1 MTVLDP
7 HRTRTAGPLP
17 STVLAPERS
26 ARTRGY
32 VMCRP
37 SEFTVAYAI
46 NPWMDPARPVDRP
59 RALRQWEE
67 LVMTYR
73 SLGHVVEVVDPLPG
87 QPDMVFAANGALV
100 VGRAAY
106 GSRFRFPER
115 AAEAGAVATW
125 LRGRGVDVTPASHP
139 AEGEGDFLVLGHVVL
154 AGTGFRTSLAAHV
167 EAATVIDRPFVTLEL
182 VDPAFYHLDVALAVL
197 DDGRGPAPADI
208 AYYPGAFSPHSRRTL
223 RELFPDALLVS
234 REEALTFGLNVVSDG
249 LHVVLPQEATTIATR
264 LRQRGYEP
272 VPVELDEFLKS
283 GGSVKCCTMEHH
295 A

>member
-7 HRTRTAGPLP
+7 HRTRPTDRHP
-17 STVLAPERS
+17 SPVLAPRHD

-37 SEFTVAYAI
+37 SEFAVEYAI
-46 NPWMDPARPVDRP
+46 NPWMDPSRPVDRD
-59 RALRQWEE
+59 RAMRQWEG
-67 LVMTYR
+67 LVEVYR
-73 SLGHVVEVVDPLPG
+73 SLGHTVEVVDALPG

-100 VGRAAY
+100 VGDVAY

-125 LRGRGVDVTPASHP
+125 LRGRGVHVTPASHP

-182 VDPAFYHLDVALAVL
+182 VDPAFYHLDVALGVL
-197 DDGRGPAPADI
+197 DDGRGAAPADI
-208 AYYPGAFSPHSRRTL
+208 AYYPGAFSAHSRRTL
-223 RELFPDALLVS
+223 RELFPEALLVS
-234 REEALTFGLNVVSDG
+234 RDEALTFGLNLVSDG
-249 LHVVLPQEATTIATR
+249 RHVVMPREATALMAR
-264 LRQRGYEP
+264 LRQRGYDP
-272 VPVELDEFLKS
+272 VAVELDEFRKS

>member
-7 HRTRTAGPLP
+7 HRSRPTSRRTSPFLEPLRVP
-17 STVLAPERS
+17 
-26 ARTRGY
+26 RTRDY

-37 SEFTVAYAI
+37 TEFAVEYAI
-46 NPWMDPARPVDRP
+46 NPWMDPSRPVDRG
-59 RALRQWEE
+59 RAMRQWEA
-67 LVMTYR
+67 LVATYR
-73 SLGHVVEVVDPLPG
+73 SLGHSVAIVDPLPG

-100 VGRAAY
+100 VGDVAY

-115 AAEAGAVATW
+115 AAEAGAVAAW
-125 LRGRGVDVTPASHP
+125 WRGRGVDVTPASHP

-182 VDPAFYHLDVALAVL
+182 IDPAFYHLDVALAVL
-197 DDGRGPAPADI
+197 DDGRGGAPADI

-234 REEALTFGLNVVSDG
+234 RDEALTFGLNLVSDG
-249 LHVVLPQEATTIATR
+249 LHVVVPQEATAIAER
-264 LRQRGYEP
+264 LRPRGYDP
-272 VPVELDEFLKS
+272 VPVELDEFRKS

>member
-1 MTVLDP
+1 MTLLDTHHP
-7 HRTRTAGPLP
+7 GSASRHPAP
-17 STVLAPERS
+17 VLAPVRS
-26 ARTRGY
+26 RRTRAY

-37 SEFTVAYAI
+37 TEFVVEYAI
-46 NPWMDPARPVDRP
+46 NPWMDPSRPVDRA
-59 RALRQWEE
+59 RALLQWEG
-67 LVMTYR
+67 LVETYR
-73 SLGHVVEVVDPLPG
+73 SLGHSVEVVDPLPG

-100 VGRAAY
+100 VGGVAY
-106 GSRFRFPER
+106 GSQFRFPER

-125 LRGRGVDVTPASHP
+125 LRGRGVDVVPASHP

-197 DDGRGPAPADI
+197 DDGRGAAPADI

-223 RELFPDALLVS
+223 RELFPEALLVS
-234 REEALTFGLNVVSDG
+234 RDEALTFGLNLVSDG
-249 LHVVLPQEATTIATR
+249 RHVVLPQEASAMATR

-272 VPVELDEFLKS
+272 VTVELDEFRKS

>member
-7 HRTRTAGPLP
+7 HRTRPTGRHP
-17 STVLAPERS
+17 SPVLAPLRS

-37 SEFTVAYAI
+37 TEFSVEYAI
-46 NPWMDPARPVDRP
+46 NPWMDPSRPVDRS
-59 RALRQWEE
+59 RAMRQWEG
-67 LVMTYR
+67 LVETYR

-100 VGRAAY
+100 VGDVAY
-106 GSRFRFPER
+106 GSQFRFPER
-115 AAEAGAVATW
+115 AAEAAAVATW
-125 LRGRGVDVTPASHP
+125 LRDRGVDVTPASHP

-182 VDPAFYHLDVALAVL
+182 VDPAFYHLDVALGVL
-197 DDGRGPAPADI
+197 DDGRGAAAADI
-208 AYYPGAFSPHSRRTL
+208 AYYPGAFSAHSRRTL

-234 REEALTFGLNVVSDG
+234 RDEALTFGLNLVSDG
-249 LHVVLPQEATTIATR
+249 LHVVLPQEATALAAR
-264 LRQRGYEP
+264 LRQRGYDP
-272 VPVELDEFLKS
+272 VTVELDEFRKS

>member
-7 HRTRTAGPLP
+7 HRTRPTTRHPLP
-17 STVLAPERS
+17 VLAPLRS
-26 ARTRGY
+26 ARTRCY

-37 SEFTVAYAI
+37 TEFAVEYAI
-46 NPWMDPARPVDRP
+46 NPWMDPSRPVDRS
-59 RALRQWEE
+59 RAMRQWEG
-67 LVMTYR
+67 LVETYR

-100 VGRAAY
+100 VGDVAY
-106 GSRFRFPER
+106 GSQFRFPER
-115 AAEAGAVATW
+115 AAEAAAVATW
-125 LRGRGVDVTPASHP
+125 LRGRGVDVSPASHP

-182 VDPAFYHLDVALAVL
+182 VDPAFYHLDVALGVL
-197 DDGRGPAPADI
+197 DDGRGAASADI
-208 AYYPGAFSPHSRRTL
+208 AYYPGAFSAHSRRTL

-234 REEALTFGLNVVSDG
+234 RDEALTFGLNLVSDG
-249 LHVVLPQEATTIATR
+249 RHVVLPQEATALATR
-264 LRQRGYEP
+264 LRQRGYDP
-272 VPVELDEFLKS
+272 VTVELDEFRKS